1 MSSFWFKFG
10 NDFPLLDKCVN
21 YYLYKA
27 KTKCLKNRICMRSNT
42 ENWKKIVV
50 LSKVKNVN
58 MKSNFWKVKH
68 GEYNNKW
75 LLNLWEIRM
84 YKSILKI
91 KKGSLIWLFH
101 GYELKKNIKNQND
114 LLKCHK
120 IHDFRFGIKKGFAFL
135 KNPSNP
141 SRARWTLW
149 VTKKFRR
156 GLRPPRSYNIGNG
169 GSGVWSCA
177 SILALRWHG
186 VWGSFFLL
194 LNNNIFLE
202 QIFYS
207 ILQIYEICR
216 I

>member
-1 MSSFWFKFG
+1 
-10 NDFPLLDKCVN
+10 
-21 YYLYKA
+21 
-27 KTKCLKNRICMRSNT
+27 MRSNT

-101 GYELKKNIKNQND
+101 GYELKKNKKNQND

-120 IHDFRFGIKKGFAFL
+120 IQDFRFGIKK
-135 KNPSNP
+135 
-141 SRARWTLW
+141 RA
-149 VTKKFRR
+149 
-156 GLRPPRSYNIGNG
+156 
-169 GSGVWSCA
+169 
-177 SILALRWHG
+177 
-186 VWGSFFLL
+186 LL
-194 LNNNIFLE
+194 FK
-202 QIFYS
+202 
-207 ILQIYEICR
+207 
-216 I
+216 